1 MEKLTLPLALGAFLP
16 VFLAGWGMFVL
27 ARLLA
32 RLDRNC
38 GHLASL
44 GFLFV
49 TLGGFLYAGWKLVL
63 AAAGWDLAVLRHSL
77 FILFAPGFVLVAW
90 AIWNTFQRSSS
101 GTPVWVVPV
110 IVIVVGGGAAAI
122 SALSRGGQRWFYILL
137 GLTALAH
144 SATALLLAWQA
155 ARRGVQ
161 LATFLLVIY
170 WLMISAQFGLLRLP
184 VLPIAWQWMEQLTS
198 TIAWGAFA
206 YAAWQ
211 LERRITRRAT
221 SS

>member
-1 MEKLTLPLALGAFLP
+1 
-16 VFLAGWGMFVL
+16 MFVL

-49 TLGGFLYAGWKLVL
+49 TLGGFFYAIWKLL
-63 AAAGWDLAVLRHSL
+63 SAATGWDVVVLRHSL
-77 FILFAPGFVLVAW
+77 FILLAPGFVLVAW
-90 AIWNTFQRSSS
+90 AIWNTFQRGSS

-122 SALSRGGQRWFYILL
+122 SALSKGGQRWFYILL
-137 GLTALAH
+137 GLTAIAY
-144 SATALLLAWQA
+144 SATAILLAWQA

-161 LATFLLVIY
+161 LAVFLLVIY
-170 WLMISAQFGLLRLP
+170 WLMIGAQLGLLQLRGLP
-184 VLPIAWQWMEQLTS
+184 LAWQWMEQITS

-206 YAAWQ
+206 YATWQ
-211 LERRITRRAT
+211 LENKIVRRAERT
-221 SS
+221 